1 MVAHGSLREEEMS
14 QAKPSTV
21 VPATLLFAKADEAAF
36 RASEM
41 DIFASIHEM

>member
-1 MVAHGSLREEEMS
+1 MM
-14 QAKPSTV
+14 
-21 VPATLLFAKADEAAF
+21 ATLFFAKADEAAF